1 MNKLLLSIV
10 AATFMALPAFAD
22 DFDKTGVSVTASKGD
37 LSFGYATGTHADF
50 ADGADVFSL
59 GTSGPAANVGLQF
72 ISNGSTDDY
81 RLNLSKRADLTL
93 INLNLY
99 GVAEAHYD
107 FGDSFAKDR
116 LVLSPYVG
124 IEAPVFGV
132 TPYVEVGYDVSS
144 LEGDYLDF
152 NNQDSYAAVGAR
164 VAINESVELNAQI
177 LQKMDTDFDSTDRE
191 FVVGFNIK
199 L

>member
-10 AATFMALPAFAD
+10 AATFMAVPAFAD
-22 DFDKTGVSVTASKGD
+22 DFDKTGVSVTASTGD

-59 GTSGPAANVGLQF
+59 GVNGPVANLGLQV
-72 ISNGSTDDY
+72 ISNGSIDDY

-93 INLNLY
+93 LNLNVY
-99 GVAEAHYD
+99 GVAETHYD

-124 IEAPVFGV
+124 IEAPVLGV
-132 TPYVEVGYDVSS
+132 TPYVEVGYDISS
-144 LEGDYLDF
+144 LEGDFLDF
-152 NNQDSYAAVGAR
+152 DAQDSYAAVGAR
-164 VAINESVELNAQI
+164 MAISEKVELNAQI
-177 LQKMDTDFDSTDRE
+177 LQKMDDDFDSTDRE

>member
-1 MNKLLLSIV
+1 
-10 AATFMALPAFAD
+10 MALPAFAD

-59 GTSGPAANVGLQF
+59 GTSGPVANVGLQF

>member
-59 GTSGPAANVGLQF
+59 GTSGSVANVGLQF

-152 NNQDSYAAVGAR
+152 DNQDSYAAVGAR

-177 LQKMDTDFDSTDRE
+177 LQKMDDDFDSTDRE

>member
-1 MNKLLLSIV
+1 MKKLLLSIV
-10 AATFMALPAFAD
+10 AATFMAAPAFAD
-22 DFDKTGVSVTASKGD
+22 DFDKTGVSVTAVQGD

-50 ADGADVFSL
+50 TDGADVFSL
-59 GTSGPAANVGLQF
+59 GVNGPVANLGLQV

-93 INLNLY
+93 LNLNVY

-107 FGDSFAKDR
+107 FGDSFANDR

-124 IEAPVFGV
+124 IEAPVLGV
-132 TPYVEVGYDVSS
+132 TPYVEVGYDISS
-144 LEGDYLDF
+144 LEGDFLDF
-152 NNQDSYAAVGAR
+152 DAQDSYAAVGAR
-164 VAINESVELNAQI
+164 MAINERVELNAQI
-177 LQKMDTDFDSTDRE
+177 LTKMDDDFDSTDRE

>member
-59 GTSGPAANVGLQF
+59 GTSGSVANVGLQF

-152 NNQDSYAAVGAR
+152 DNQDSYAAVGAR

>member
-10 AATFMALPAFAD
+10 AATFMAVPAFAD
-22 DFDKTGVSVTASKGD
+22 DFDKTGVSVTASTGN
-37 LSFGYATGTHADF
+37 LSFGYAAGTHADF
-50 ADGADVFSL
+50 ADGADVFTLSNA
-59 GTSGPAANVGLQF
+59 GPVANVGLQF

-93 INLNLY
+93 LNVNVY

-107 FGDSFAKDR
+107 FGDSFANDR

-132 TPYVEVGYDVSS
+132 TPYVEIGYDVSS
-144 LEGDYLDF
+144 LEGDFLDF

-164 VAINESVELNAQI
+164 MSISESVELNAQI
-177 LQKMDTDFDSTDRE
+177 LNKMDTDFDNTDRE

>member
-10 AATFMALPAFAD
+10 AATFMAVPAFAD

-59 GTSGPAANVGLQF
+59 GTSGSVANVGLQF

-152 NNQDSYAAVGAR
+152 DNQDSYAAVGAR

>member
-59 GTSGPAANVGLQF
+59 GTSGSVANVGLQF

-177 LQKMDTDFDSTDRE
+177 LQKMDDDFDSTDRE